1 MFPTRELS
9 MHTFLESSRN
19 WWNIIIDLLMNGA
32 NRQTEA
38 QKLRKGINIIVAM
51 SERLLDHLQNT
62 PDFLYKNF
70 LNVWSSTKR
79 IVFWILDTK
88 KRSSKLSTFFLV
100 SNILH
105 IKSKLFF
112 LLLLCELLQSTGKL
126 WSSAPHRRKG

>member
-1 MFPTRELS
+1 MSPTRELS
-9 MHTFLESSRN
+9 IHTFLEFSRN
-19 WWNIIIDLLMNGA
+19 WWNIIIGLLMSGA

-88 KRSSKLSTFFLV
+88 KRWSKLSTFFLV

-112 LLLLCELLQSTGKL
+112 LLLRKLLQSTGKL
-126 WSSAPHRRKG
+126 WSSAPHRRRG